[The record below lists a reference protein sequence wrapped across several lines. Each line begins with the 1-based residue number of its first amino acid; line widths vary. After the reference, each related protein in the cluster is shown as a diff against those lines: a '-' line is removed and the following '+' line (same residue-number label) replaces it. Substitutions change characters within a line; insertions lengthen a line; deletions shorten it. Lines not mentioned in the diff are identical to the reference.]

1 MTELPVPKGV
11 EIFIGIA
18 GWNTN
23 KAAWGEDALEWK
35 PERWLSPPPQSLIE
49 ARVPGVYS
57 SMCVTG

>member
-1 MTELPVPKGV
+1 MKD
-11 EIFIGIA
+11 IFIPKDTVLILGLLAMNVSPAI
-18 GWNTN
+18 
-23 KAAWGEDALEWK
+23 WGPDADAWK